1 MKTFYFIGGP
11 KPGRVEEFFQRLA
24 QVGGLPANW
33 KIYPHVASDGKALHV
48 VNVESLQSILDH
60 LQHFQEIYEYSEI
73 IEVRVPVS

>member
-11 KPGRVEEFFQRLA
+11 KPGRVEEFFQRPA
-24 QVGGLPANW
+24 QVGGSPPNW
-33 KIYPHVASDGKALHV
+33 QICPHVANDGKALYV
-48 VNVESLQSILDH
+48 ANVESLQSILDH